1 MRALEK
7 NIKGFNIIELL
18 IVIVIISVVSA
29 AAYPNFSSWRK
40 ERELRGAAEEIKNL
54 FTNISSQVQRGLYEF
69 VQVDIIEETKED
81 ATTTLTITSKGMR
94 MDTLMA
100 TARETTDWTTDM
112 KIRCNHTQ
120 TWDEEGVPDN

>member
-54 FTNISSQVQRGLYEF
+54 FTNISSQVQRGLYAF
-69 VQVDIIEETKED
+69 VQVDIIEETQED
-81 ATTTLTITSKGMR
+81 ETTTLTITSKGMR

-100 TARETTDWTTDM
+100 TA
-112 KIRCNHTQ
+112 
-120 TWDEEGVPDN
+120 